1 MSADEGPN
9 LVEKTPSEA
18 MSTSDE
24 VGPRASGEMRKGE
37 RTSEDGVRSCREVGK
52 REEVT
57 AGFSFT
63 RSHMNG
69 AEAGDENPNFS
80 VLQL

>member
-1 MSADEGPN
+1 ME
-9 LVEKTPSEA
+9 
-18 MSTSDE
+18 TSDE
-24 VGPRASGEMRKGE
+24 EGPRASGEMRKGE
-37 RTSEDGVRSCREVGK
+37 RTSEDGVRSCREVDK

-69 AEAGDENPNFS
+69 VEAGSENPDLGS
-80 VLQL
+80 LQP